1 MGKGEMIMK
10 AKNRKPIKVSHVVA
24 TVVLLIGSVIMLL
37 PFVWMALTA
46 FKTFPETVK
55 LPIQWLPSNPNFD
68 NFAEVMNKLNFG
80 LYYKNTIITTVAIT
94 ALQVL
99 ICSMAAYGFGRLNAP
114 GRDALFFIVLS
125 MLMIP
130 PQMTQLP
137 QYVLMSKFGLINTMT
152 VLIVPRIFSSY
163 GTFFLRQF
171 FISLPR
177 ELEESARID
186 GCSYFRCWWNIIM
199 PLCGTAVAAF
209 SIFTVLWA
217 WNDMMWP
224 LIMTS
229 SESLRVLPVGIATLA
244 GQHGT
249 KNNLMM
255 AASMMATLPMIVVFI
270 LFQKQFISGIAT
282 TGLKV

>member
-10 AKNRKPIKVSHVVA
+10 IRNRKPVKISHVVA
-24 TVVLLIGSVIMLL
+24 TIALLIGSVIMLL
-37 PFVWMALTA
+37 PFVWMFLTA

-55 LPIQWLPSNPNFD
+55 LPIQWLPANPNFD
-68 NFAEVMNKLNFG
+68 NFIEVMNKLNFG
-80 LYYKNTIITTVAIT
+80 LYYKNSIITTIAIT
-94 ALQVL
+94 ALQVI

-152 VLIVPRIFSSY
+152 VLILPRIFSSY

-199 PLCGTAVAAF
+199 PLCGTAIAAF
-209 SIFTVLWA
+209 AIFTVLWA

-229 SESLRVLPVGIATLA
+229 SERLRVLPVGIATLV

-249 KNNLMM
+249 KNNLLM
-255 AASMMATLPMIVVFI
+255 AASMMATLPMIVVFV